1 MGFNVLLEY
10 GCKSERVAEAPLT
23 LIEVTSD
30 EFLETRITFQSK
42 VLRVG
47 KVIKAL
53 KLETINQNLSFFLAL
68 VFTDSTPDSVPQLS

>member
-1 MGFNVLLEY
+1 MDFDVLLKY
-10 GCKSERVAEAPLT
+10 GFKSERAAEAPPT

-47 KVIKAL
+47 KVIKA
-53 KLETINQNLSFFLAL
+53 
-68 VFTDSTPDSVPQLS
+68 FT

>member
-10 GCKSERVAEAPLT
+10 GCKSERAAEAPLT

-42 VLRVG
+42 VPRVG

-53 KLETINQNLSFFLAL
+53 KLETINYGP
-68 VFTDSTPDSVPQLS
+68 T

>member
-10 GCKSERVAEAPLT
+10 GCKSERAAEASPT

-53 KLETINQNLSFFLAL
+53 T
-68 VFTDSTPDSVPQLS
+68 

>member
-23 LIEVTSD
+23 LKEVTSD

-53 KLETINQNLSFFLAL
+53 KLETIIQNLSFLAL